1 MSSQYQ
7 VSENWNQDGT
17 RIKMKGSVVS
27 CFIKDDLVV
36 EGVVYLQTRRPFE
49 SISLID
55 LFMRILNY

>member
-1 MSSQYQ
+1 
-7 VSENWNQDGT
+7 
-17 RIKMKGSVVS
+17 MKGSVVS